1 MTAYPLFSGK
11 IPSSSIFIDFQT
23 ASLSSGRLKTL
34 FRLLMNPTAQRIKY
48 LTDLLNRYAYEY
60 YTLDAPSVPDAEYDK
75 LFRELEALERNYPSS
90 NCPTAQPSAS
100 AANLWQALP
109 KCATKYRCCR

>member
-1 MTAYPLFSGK
+1 
-11 IPSSSIFIDFQT
+11 
-23 ASLSSGRLKTL
+23 
-34 FRLLMNPTAQRIKY
+34 MNPTEQRIKY

-75 LFRELEALERNYPSS
+75 LFRELEALERNYPEFKLPDS
-90 NCPTAQPSAS
+90 PTQRVVAS
-100 AANLWQALP
+100 LWQALP

>member
-75 LFRELEALERNYPSS
+75 LFRESRHWSETTPSS
-90 NCPTAQPSAS
+90 NCPTARPSAS
-100 AANLWQALP
+100 VASL
-109 KCATKYRCCR
+109 